1 MNIKLYKRNKRWHY
15 HFCFRGKQYRGS
27 THTETK
33 ELAKLYADKIYN
45 DFYLNKHH
53 IKYTNTLIADFIQFH
68 LNTQENNLS
77 QMWLYIKSKIL
88 NKFLTFAKEHNI
100 EFLHEIRLD
109 ILEKYKSL
117 LLKENKP
124 KTVKNILGTIHT
136 MLKHA
141 VKLNYIKDNPVSQLD
156 SIRGIQKNKQRYLS
170 QNEINTILK
179 ASNEYYFKDLI
190 LVGLYTGM
198 RRGELVNLCF
208 EDVDINKKLI
218 YVKNKDNFTT
228 KSRKERVLPLHQKLY
243 EFFSIN
249 KNKKGYCFLN
259 NGNQINLKTLT
270 LNFKK
275 LCLKLDMRNVS
286 LHTLKHTFVSWC
298 LIENI
303 SIFKVAKWAGHSTT
317 HITELY
323 SHLCP
328 EENIQRDIDRLNF

>member
-1 MNIKLYKRNKRWHY
+1 MNIQLYKRNKRWHY
-15 HFCFRGKQYRGS
+15 KFSIHGTQHRGS
-27 THTETK
+27 TYTETK
-33 ELAKLYADKIYN
+33 ELAKLYAQKIYN
-45 DFYLNKHH
+45 EIYVNKHH
-53 IKYTNTLIADFIQFH
+53 IKYSNVLLTEFIQFH

-77 QMWLYIKSKIL
+77 RMWLYTKGRLLK
-88 NKFLTFAKEHNI
+88 KFLKFAQEHHI
-100 EFLHEIRLD
+100 EYIHDVTLEF
-109 ILEKYKSL
+109 LEKYKFA
-117 LLKENKP
+117 LLKKNKP
-124 KTVKNILGTIHT
+124 KTAQNTLGTIHT
-136 MLKHA
+136 MFKHA
-141 VKLNYIKDNPVSQLD
+141 VKLKYLHDNPVTQLD
-156 SIRGIQKNKQRYLS
+156 VIRGIQKNKQRYLTKE
-170 QNEINTILK
+170 EIKILLK
-179 ASNEYYFKDLI
+179 ASEEHYFKDLI
-190 LVGLYTGM
+190 LVGVYTGM
-198 RRGELVNLCF
+198 RRGELANLCF